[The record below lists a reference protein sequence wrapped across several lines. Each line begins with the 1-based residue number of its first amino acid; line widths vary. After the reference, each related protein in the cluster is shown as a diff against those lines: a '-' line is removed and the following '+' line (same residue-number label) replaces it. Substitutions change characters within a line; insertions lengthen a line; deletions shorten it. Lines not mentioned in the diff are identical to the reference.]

1 MEQRL
6 ILASASPR
14 RREILAQ
21 AGIPFTVQVAD
32 FDEEGVREALAV
44 KEREMVAAGEAL
56 TGGRLPRNGEGAG
69 IAGGFASDGQ
79 GGIRKED
86 YPVRYV
92 KALALG
98 KAQAVLRENADME
111 GVVVLGADTVVVHRG
126 EILNKPVDLADARRM
141 LLRLQGDVHAVY
153 TGVALCR
160 GIGMPEGNPSF
171 ENFAVRTEVV
181 FYPMSGEEIEAY
193 LACGEYADKAGA
205 YAIQGRMAAYIREI
219 HGDYYN
225 VVGLPLS
232 AVVHTMARWKKR

>member
-14 RREILAQ
+14 RREILEQ

-32 FDEEGVREALAV
+32 FDEEGVREALAAEEGV
-44 KEREMVAAGEAL
+44 VAGTALAKDAPPQNRNSAGS
-56 TGGRLPRNGEGAG
+56 
-69 IAGGFASDGQ
+69 AGGFVSGGQ
-79 GGIRKED
+79 GKIQKED

-181 FYPMSGEEIEAY
+181 FYPMSEEEIEAY